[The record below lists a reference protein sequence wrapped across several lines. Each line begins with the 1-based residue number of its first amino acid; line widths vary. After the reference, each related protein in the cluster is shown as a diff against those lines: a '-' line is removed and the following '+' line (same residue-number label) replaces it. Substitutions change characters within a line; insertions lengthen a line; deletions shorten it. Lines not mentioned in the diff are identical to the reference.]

1 MPAADTVRA
10 GETGR
15 RQMNDTG
22 NKPVWPGWRTM
33 EVLGKGTYGA
43 VYRIERELFG
53 TKEEA
58 ALKVITI
65 DEGYAYRSEGLDE
78 EEVSDALKERMEQIS
93 REYLMMKKLNGH
105 SNVVSCDD
113 ILMEQNP
120 NGMSVDV
127 LIKMELLTP
136 LTDTLPKGEIPE
148 ETAIR
153 LGKDMANALVLC
165 AENNII
171 HRDIKPA
178 NIFLSPNKSYKLG
191 DFGVARTMESTMS
204 ATRTGTFDY
213 MSPEVFAGKPY
224 GAGADIYSL
233 GLVLYWMMNER
244 RTPFLPLP
252 PERPRMEDKETALM
266 RRMGGEPLPEPK
278 HGSPALK
285 QIILKACAYR
295 TEDRYQSAAELL
307 SALEALER
315 GERTVE
321 KTSEKSAEVKPTAP
335 AKEPEEM
342 QTVKAPE
349 PEQPTP
355 LLKSEQPVKAPE
367 SAQPAAPAKTEEK
380 PRSIE
385 PKPKKRL
392 RLLALIPLL
401 LLGAYS
407 IAYAVC
413 GGWVRT
419 EYDGAGNAIKETWYN
434 YFGVMDCVR
443 KYDSN
448 GSVLNEHEYDSA
460 GNLTKWTWYNAD
472 GSVHWWYEYEY
483 DSAGNRTKWTR
494 YNADGSVYV
503 IEYDSA
509 GKIKKETTYNSD
521 GSIRHP

>member
-33 EVLGKGTYGA
+33 EVLGKGAYGA

-136 LTDTLPKGEIPE
+136 LTDTLSKGEIPE

-153 LGKDMANALVLC
+153 LGKDMASALVLC

-252 PERPRMEDKETALM
+252 PERPRMEDKEAALT

-278 HGSPALK
+278 HGSAALK
-285 QIILKACAYR
+285 QIILKACACR

-315 GERTVE
+315 GERPVQ
-321 KTSEKSAEVKPTAP
+321 KASEKSAEVK
-335 AKEPEEM
+335 
-342 QTVKAPE
+342 
-349 PEQPTP
+349 
-355 LLKSEQPVKAPE
+355 
-367 SAQPAAPAKTEEK
+367 PAAPAKTEEK

-407 IAYAVC
+407 IAYAVR

-443 KYDSN
+443 KYAYDSN
-448 GSVLNEHEYDSA
+448 SSVLNEHEYDSA
-460 GNLTKWTWYNAD
+460 GNLTKEKGYYAD
-472 GSVHWWYEYEY
+472 GSVHWWYEYERDSAGNLTKWTSYNADGNVSSVSEY
-483 DSAGNRTKWTR
+483 DSAGNKIKTTK
-494 YNADGSVYV
+494 YDADGKR
-503 IEYDSA
+503 I
-509 GKIKKETTYNSD
+509 G
-521 GSIRHP
+521 